1 MDPKEAYIEEYERLV
16 GEYID
21 AGMTEAEA
29 ERKADGEAYGA
40 MTDRYADMVDQA
52 RDAAKYEDF

>member
-1 MDPKEAYIEEYERLV
+1 MKDLYIDEWERLV
-16 GEYID
+16 GEYIN

-40 MTDRYADMVDQA
+40 MTDRFA
-52 RDAAKYEDF
+52 DAADNYRQRMKDEGR

>member
-1 MDPKEAYIEEYERLV
+1 MDPKDLFIEEHDRLV

-52 RDAAKYEDF
+52 RQQMRDEQL